1 MSSIA
6 YRCATCN
13 LGVMVGWN
21 HYHHFDEGYWAR
33 SIGFCRRCGTMRQVE
48 HPALDEGK
56 PKRTSS
62 HAGPVSVI
70 ESENVKIPL
79 LKYRLERAEWH
90 TVENPDGCLHCG
102 SREDFCEKKEDVGG
116 TCPRCG
122 ADFPEKIY
130 EFWT

>member
-1 MSSIA
+1 
-6 YRCATCN
+6 
-13 LGVMVGWN
+13 
-21 HYHHFDEGYWAR
+21 
-33 SIGFCRRCGTMRQVE
+33 MRQVE
-48 HPALDEGK
+48 HPALDEGI
-56 PKRTSS
+56 PNRAYS

-70 ESENVKIPL
+70 ESDHVKIPV

-90 TVENPDGCLHCG
+90 TVENPDRCLHCG
-102 SREDFCEKKEDVGG
+102 SSDGFCETKEDVGG